1 MKGWMGKLL
10 RVDLTTGRVSV
21 ERVDPKVARDLVGG
35 RGWAI
40 RYLYNEVDPG
50 VDPLSEENKVIF
62 ATGPLTA
69 TPTPTGARYM
79 VVTKSPLTGA
89 ITCANAGGEF
99 PTEMKRTGFD
109 MFIFEGRSPR
119 PVYLWV
125 NDDQAELRPADHLW
139 GLDVPNTDETIR
151 KETNPKARVACIGP
165 AGERLVK
172 IAAIMNDKH
181 RAAGRAG
188 VGAVLGSK
196 NLKALAVRGQNKVS
210 LADPEKLMAISKE
223 VRREVEQA
231 AKAGKLVLR
240 DYGTAYMPRVT
251 NSFGIIPTRNFQS
264 GVFAGA
270 DAISGE
276 VITEKYLIRPKPCH
290 GCPIACGRV
299 TKVEDPIYG
308 GEGEGPEYETIAA
321 FGSSCGVDNLEAII
335 KANYLCNELGLDTIS
350 TGMTIGCAME
360 LYEKGYLPQWDV
372 GGPLKFGDAKAIVD
386 LTRKTAFRE
395 GFGDFLSEG
404 SLRLAS
410 RYGHPEL
417 SISSKKLEFP
427 GYDPRGVKG
436 MGILYAT
443 SNIGASHMR
452 GDTIYVELGYVGVDV
467 DPMTPKDKARYC
479 KHLQDI
485 FAVIDSAGVCVFVA
499 MRHLVEHN
507 ESLAMTRFAGLMDA
521 ATGVGYD
528 PKNLLLAGE
537 RIYNLERLFL
547 LKAGFTKD
555 DDTLP
560 PRMLKEPMP
569 EGPAKGQVVELDLML
584 PEYYQL
590 RGWDEEGRPTKD
602 KLAQLG
608 LLEWFTG

>member
-1 MKGWMGKLL
+1 MQGWMGKLL
-10 RVDLTTGRVSV
+10 RVDLTTGRLSV
-21 ERVDPKVARDLVGG
+21 EMVDPEVARDFIGG

-40 RYLYNEVDPG
+40 RYLYDEVDPG
-50 VDPLSEENKVIF
+50 VDPLSEGNKVIF

-69 TPTPTGARYM
+69 TLTPSGARYM

-119 PVYLWV
+119 PIYLWV

-139 GLDVPNTDETIR
+139 GMDVHTTVALIR
-151 KETNPKARVACIGP
+151 KETDPKVRVACIGP
-165 AGERLVK
+165 AGEKLVK
-172 IAAIMNDKH
+172 IAAIMNDAH

-188 VGAVLGSK
+188 VGAVLGYK
-196 NLKALAVRGQNKVS
+196 NLKAVAVRGHNKVS
-210 LADPEKLMAISKE
+210 LADPEKLMDISKE
-223 VRREVEQA
+223 VRKEVEQI

-240 DYGTAYMPRVT
+240 DYGTAYVATVT

-270 DAISGE
+270 EVISGE
-276 VITEKYLIRPKPCH
+276 ILNKKYLIRPKPCH

-299 TKVEDPIYG
+299 TRVEHPLYG
-308 GEGEGPEYETIAA
+308 GEGEGPEYETLAA
-321 FGSSCGVDNLEAII
+321 FGSSCGIDNLEAII

-350 TGMTIGCAME
+350 TGMTISCAME
-360 LYEKGYLPQWDV
+360 LYEKGYLPQADV
-372 GGPLKFGDAKAIVD
+372 GRPLEFGDAGAIVD
-386 LTRKTAFRE
+386 LTRKTALRE
-395 GFGDFLSEG
+395 GFGDLLAEG
-404 SLRLAS
+404 SFRLAS
-410 RYGHPEL
+410 RYGHPEV

-452 GDTIYVELGYVGVDV
+452 GDTIYVELGYVSVDV
-467 DPMTPKDKARYC
+467 DPLTHKHKAHYC

-485 FAVIDSAGVCVFVA
+485 FAVIDSVGLCVFVA
-499 MRHLVEHN
+499 MRHFVQHN
-507 ESLAMTRFAGLMDA
+507 ESLSMTRLADLMNS

-569 EGPAKGQVVELDLML
+569 EGPAQGQVVELDVML

-590 RGWDEEGRPTKD
+590 RGWSSEGIPTEE
-602 KLAQLG
+602 KLKELG
-608 LLEWFTG
+608 LD